1 MNLQTYTPRP
11 IPLEDVA
18 LPPELEELAE
28 LLAKNVHEVW
38 AAGRIREGWRWGPE
52 RSVRDKTTPCL
63 IPYEALPASEKAY
76 DRSTAMDTL
85 RLIQKLGYTIRRD
98 PS

>member
-18 LPPELEELAE
+18 LPSELEELAE

-52 RSVRDKTTPCL
+52 RSDRDKTTPCL
-63 IPYEALPASEKAY
+63 LPYEALPASEKAY